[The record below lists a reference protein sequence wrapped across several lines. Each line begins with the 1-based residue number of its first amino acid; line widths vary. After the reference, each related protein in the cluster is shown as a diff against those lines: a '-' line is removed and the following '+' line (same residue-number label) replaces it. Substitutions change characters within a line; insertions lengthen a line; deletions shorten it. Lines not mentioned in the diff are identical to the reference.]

1 MHKSNCFDTARLVAA
16 MMVLVSH
23 HYALSGQPEPYLFG
37 FESAGGI
44 AVIIF
49 FSISGYLISKSAIR
63 SDSFIDFMAKR
74 ARRIFPAL
82 VPCSILTYF
91 LFGWILNDFSA
102 EYFSH
107 DIVRKTIS
115 SIFMSQ
121 APDADITSD
130 LIHAGIN
137 GSLWTLPLEFLCYII
152 TGVAVALLKNGK
164 AFIVI
169 LLVFVSLSL
178 IGSVSENRDVMFSI
192 PLWLYPLRGLAF
204 FFGATMAMYEKSW
217 NVSNVKITV
226 VSLLAMYAYASYGKG
241 IDYTMTCYILVSF
254 STIAICTSVGDPLV
268 KGRFDYSYG
277 VYIYAFPVQQVVINT
292 LHMGFYPSMLLSAVT
307 VLFLS
312 HLSWNLVEKR
322 FLTRSSPK
330 LSLD

>member
-1 MHKSNCFDTARLVAA
+1 MFVC
-16 MMVLVSH
+16 
-23 HYALSGQPEPYLFG
+23 YL
-37 FESAGGI
+37 
-44 AVIIF
+44 
-49 FSISGYLISKSAIR
+49 
-63 SDSFIDFMAKR
+63 
-74 ARRIFPAL
+74 
-82 VPCSILTYF
+82 
-91 LFGWILNDFSA
+91 
-102 EYFSH
+102 
-107 DIVRKTIS
+107 
-115 SIFMSQ
+115 
-121 APDADITSD
+121 
-130 LIHAGIN
+130 
-137 GSLWTLPLEFLCYII
+137 LW
-152 TGVAVALLKNGK
+152 GVAVAVLKNGIG
-164 AFIVI
+164 FIVI

>member
-121 APDADITSD
+121 APDADITSH

-217 NVSNVKITV
+217 NVKITV